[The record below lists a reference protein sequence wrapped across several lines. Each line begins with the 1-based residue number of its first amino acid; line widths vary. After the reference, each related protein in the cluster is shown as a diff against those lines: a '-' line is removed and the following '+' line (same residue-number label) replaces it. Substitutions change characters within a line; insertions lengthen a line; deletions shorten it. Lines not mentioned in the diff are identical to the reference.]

1 VATVKAS
8 WEEARDLIEK
18 ETGPISAVTELSE
31 GRNSEMTVI
40 VCSGDEATFVKGRRA
55 DHRWAW
61 TQERERMI
69 NPLVRH
75 VSPALKW
82 SAVNDK
88 WNLLGFECVSGNHA
102 DYSPGSPDIPKVMDA
117 LLQIQG
123 IACPDGIHVKQAEQR
138 WAAYTG
144 TPHLL
149 AGTSLLH
156 TEWNPGNVLI
166 GERAHL
172 VDWAW
177 PTCGAAWIDP
187 ECLAVWLIAAGHTPR
202 AAESWAAR
210 IPSWHSAPASAL
222 DEFARVQAF
231 MWADI
236 AADSSQAW
244 TENLARAARQWAT
257 HRKICLL
264 LPGSPDE

>member
-1 VATVKAS
+1 MAAGKAS

-18 ETGPISAVTELSE
+18 ETGPVSAVTELSE
-31 GRNSEMTVI
+31 GRNSEITVI
-40 VCSGDEATFVKGRRA
+40 VRAGGEATFVKGRRA

-82 SAVNDK
+82 SAVSDE
-88 WNLLGFECVSGNHA
+88 WDLLGFECVSGNHA

-117 LLQIQG
+117 LLRLQG
-123 IACPDGIHVKQAEQR
+123 IACPAGIDVKQAGQR
-138 WAAYTG
+138 WAAYTA
-144 TPHLL
+144 TPGLL

-156 TEWNPGNVLI
+156 TDWTPGNVLI

-177 PTCGAAWIDP
+177 PTRGAAWIDP
-187 ECLAVWLIAAGHTPR
+187 ACLAVWLIASGHTPGS
-202 AAESWAAR
+202 AESWAAR
-210 IPSWHSAPASAL
+210 IPSWHSAPASAV
-222 DEFARVQAF
+222 DEFARIQAL
-231 MWADI
+231 MWAGI
-236 AADSSQAW
+236 AADSPEEW
-244 TENLARAARQWAT
+244 TTNLARAARNWAT
-257 HRKICLL
+257 HRETR
-264 LPGSPDE
+264 LPSRETG